1 MLQAYR
7 EDGDDLQFDHY
18 SVILEKGTSIFI
30 AKSQRAYVLYR
41 DISISDL
48 DCPLILISADDI
60 WPSFTN
66 DLTPAT
72 YPIPDNVFIKRP
84 RLFDYDPETNIVKSR
99 ELLLHEV
106 QICELL
112 RKHPHKNVGSY
123 LGCVKGGDSV
133 TSLCFVKSKETISE
147 RLEDFTRPLNLDT
160 CLTGVKEGLDHLH
173 SLDSNHNDDN
183 PANIMFDGQDV
194 PIIIDFNSCQLEGK
208 SLFSTGTP
216 GWTDHTTDRTKSERK
231 NDDFALKQL
240 SGRLTQGFSV

>member
-18 SVILEKGTSIFI
+18 SVILEKGTSIFS

-48 DCPLILISADDI
+48 GCPLILISVDDI
-60 WPSFTN
+60 WPPLPN
-66 DLTPAT
+66 DLTPAP
-72 YPIPDNVFIKRP
+72 YPIPDAVFMKRP
-84 RLFDYDPETNIVKSR
+84 RLFDYDPETSIVKPR

-112 RKHPHKNVGSY
+112 RKHPHKNVGSN

-133 TSLCFVKSKETISE
+133 TGLCFVKCMETLSE

-160 CLTGVKEGLDHLH
+160 CLTGVKEGLEHLH
-173 SLDSNHNDDN
+173 SLGLNHNDIN
-183 PANIMFDGQDV
+183 PANIILNVQDV
-194 PIIIDFNSCQLEGK
+194 PIIVDFNSCQLEGE
-208 SLFSTGTP
+208 LFSALPLP
-216 GWTDHTTDRTKSERK
+216 GGQMI
-231 NDDFALKQL
+231 L
-240 SGRLTQGFSV
+240 LTAQSRSAKMMISH